1 MEVRTP
7 REVREPRE
15 VGHPGRLGHP
25 CMEVRTLLY
34 GG

>member
-7 REVREPRE
+7 REVRAPRE